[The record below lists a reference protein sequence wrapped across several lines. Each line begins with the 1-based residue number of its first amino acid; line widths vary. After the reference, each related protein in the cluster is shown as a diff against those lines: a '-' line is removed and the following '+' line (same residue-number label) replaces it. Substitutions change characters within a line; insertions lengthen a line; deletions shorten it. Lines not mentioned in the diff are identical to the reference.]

1 MTYSTLG
8 GGSVRPIVAG
18 LGRIGVSMTAL
29 AHRVPEAGS
38 GDAGELAAVSL
49 SPGAGVAVAVRA
61 AQALGCRGRVGG
73 WVGSDGMGAFA
84 RAALT
89 RAGLDVE
96 LVRAAPGGSRCEIV
110 TVDVDGR
117 RLVQH
122 GPGEDVDEDALPV
135 DFDALLGGVQALLL
149 DDSCPRPQA
158 RAAARARE
166 RGIPVIVDVTAPAE
180 GAADLVAFADVLISS
195 ERMVSELAPRR
206 DLMTALGDLIALGPR
221 AVVVTLGAAGA
232 VGRHGGDVIEVPG
245 YPVETLD
252 TSGAGSVFHGAF
264 VAGLLGE
271 LPFARCVEL
280 ASAAAALACQTLGP
294 WDGIPDHDEAVALV
308 TGRRP

>member
-1 MTYSTLG
+1 MTYPTLG
-8 GGSVRPIVAG
+8 AGGVRPIVVG
-18 LGRIGVSMTAL
+18 LGRIGVSVTAL

-49 SPGAGVAVAVRA
+49 SPGAGVAVAIRA
-61 AQALGCRGRVGG
+61 AQALGCRGRIGG

-96 LVRAAPGGSRCEIV
+96 LVRTTPGGTSCEIV
-110 TVDVDGR
+110 TVDITGR
-117 RLVQH
+117 RLLQR
-122 GPGEDVDEDALPV
+122 GGGEEVDEDAMPV
-135 DFDALLGGVQALLL
+135 DLDALLAGAQALLL
-149 DDSCPRPQA
+149 DDSCPRAQA

-166 RGIPVIVDVTAPAE
+166 RGILVVVDVTSPAE
-180 GAADLVAFADVLISS
+180 GAAELIAFADVLISS

-206 DLMTALGDLIALGPR
+206 DLMTALGDLISLGPR

-232 VGRHGGDVIEVPG
+232 VGRHGGEVIEVPG
-245 YPVETLD
+245 YPVETVD
-252 TSGAGSVFHGAF
+252 ACGAGSVFHGAF

-280 ASAAAALACQTLGP
+280 ASAAAAMSCQTLGP
-294 WDGIPDHDEAVALV
+294 WDGIPERDETV
-308 TGRRP
+308 TFITDRR

>member
-1 MTYSTLG
+1 MTYPTLG
-8 GGSVRPIVAG
+8 GGGSRPVVAG
-18 LGRIGVSMTAL
+18 LGRLGVSVSAL
-29 AHRVPEAGS
+29 ARRVPEAGS

-61 AQALGCRGRVGG
+61 AQALGCRGRLGG
-73 WVGSDGMGAFA
+73 WAGSDSMGAFA

-96 LVRAAPGGSRCEIV
+96 LIRAAPGGSRCEIV
-110 TVDVDGR
+110 TVDIDGR
-117 RLVQH
+117 RLVQI
-122 GPGEDVDEDALPV
+122 GQGEEVDEDALPV
-135 DFDALLGGVQALLL
+135 DIDALLSGAQALLL
-149 DDSCPRPQA
+149 DDSCPRAQA

-166 RGIPVIVDVTAPAE
+166 RAIPVIVDVTAPSE
-180 GAADLVAFADVLISS
+180 GVTELVAFADVLLSS

-206 DLMTALGDLIALGPR
+206 DLTTALGDLVSLGPR

-232 VGRHGGDVIEVPG
+232 VGRHGGEVIEVPG

-280 ASAAAALACQTLGP
+280 ASAAAALSCQALGP
-294 WDGIPDHDEAVALV
+294 WDGIPERDE
-308 TGRRP
+308 TIEFITTRR

>member
-1 MTYSTLG
+1 
-8 GGSVRPIVAG
+8 
-18 LGRIGVSMTAL
+18 MTAL
-29 AHRVPEAGS
+29 AHRVPEVGS

-61 AQALGCRGRVGG
+61 AQALGCRGRIGG

-96 LVRAAPGGSRCEIV
+96 LVRASPGGSACEIV
-110 TVDVDGR
+110 TVDVEGR
-117 RLVQH
+117 RLVQR
-122 GPGEDVDEDALPV
+122 GSGEEIDEDALPV
-135 DFDALLGGVQALLL
+135 DVDALLAGAQALLL
-149 DDSCPRPQA
+149 DDSCPRAQA
-158 RAAARARE
+158 RAASRARE
-166 RGIPVIVDVTAPAE
+166 RGIPVIVDLTSPAE
-180 GAADLVAFADVLISS
+180 GAAVLVAFADVLISS

-206 DLMTALGDLIALGPR
+206 DLMTALGDLMTLGPR

-280 ASAAAALACQTLGP
+280 ASAAAALSCQTLGP
-294 WDGIPDHDEAVALV
+294 WDGIPERDEAVSFI
-308 TGRRP
+308 TTRR

>member
-1 MTYSTLG
+1 MTYPTLG
-8 GGSVRPIVAG
+8 GAGIRPVVVG
-18 LGRIGVSMTAL
+18 LGRIGVSVTAL
-29 AHRVPEAGS
+29 AHRVPEVGS

-61 AQALGCRGRVGG
+61 AQALGCRGRIGG

-96 LVRAAPGGSRCEIV
+96 LVRASPGGSRCEIV
-110 TVDVDGR
+110 TVDIDHR

-122 GPGEDVDEDALPV
+122 GEGEEIDEDALPV
-135 DFDALLGGVQALLL
+135 DIDALTSGAQALLL
-149 DDSCPRPQA
+149 DDSCPRAQA

-166 RGIPVIVDVTAPAE
+166 RGIPVIVDVTSPAE
-180 GAADLVAFADVLISS
+180 GAAELVAFADVLISS
-195 ERMVSELAPRR
+195 ERMVAELAPRR
-206 DLMTALGDLIALGPR
+206 DLMTALGDLISLGPR

-232 VGRHGGDVIEVPG
+232 VGRHGGDVVEVPG

-280 ASAAAALACQTLGP
+280 ASAAAALSCQTLGP
-294 WDGIPDHDEAVALV
+294 WDGIPERDEVV
-308 TGRRP
+308 SFITTRR

>member
-1 MTYSTLG
+1 VT
-8 GGSVRPIVAG
+8 RPIVAG
-18 LGRIGVSMTAL
+18 LGRIGVSVTAL

-49 SPGAGVAVAVRA
+49 SPGAGVAVAARA
-61 AQALGCRGRVGG
+61 AQALGCRGRLGG
-73 WVGSDGMGAFA
+73 WVGSDSMGAFA

-89 RAGLDVE
+89 RAGVDVE

-110 TVDVDGR
+110 TVDIDGR
-117 RLVQH
+117 RLVQV
-122 GPGEDVDEDALPV
+122 GGDEDIDEDALPV
-135 DFDALLGGVQALLL
+135 DLDALLAGTKALLL
-149 DDSCPRPQA
+149 DDSCPRAQA

-166 RGIPVIVDVTAPAE
+166 RGIPVIVDLTAPSE
-180 GAADLVAFADVLISS
+180 GAAELVAFADVLISS
-195 ERMVSELAPRR
+195 ERMASELAPRR
-206 DLMTALGDLIALGPR
+206 DLITALGDLISLGPR

-232 VGRHGGDVIEVPG
+232 VGRHGGDVIEVAG

-252 TSGAGSVFHGAF
+252 SCGAGSVFHGAF

-280 ASAAAALACQTLGP
+280 ASAAAALSCQTLGP
-294 WDGIPDHDEAVALV
+294 WDGIPEREETVEFI
-308 TGRRP
+308 TSRR

>member
-8 GGSVRPIVAG
+8 GAGVRPIVAG
-18 LGRIGVSMTAL
+18 MGRIGVSVTAL

-38 GDAGELAAVSL
+38 GDAAELAAVSL

-61 AQALGCRGRVGG
+61 AQALGCRGRIGG

-96 LVRAAPGGSRCEIV
+96 LVRAAPGGSRSEIV

-117 RLVQH
+117 RLVQR
-122 GPGEDVDEDALPV
+122 GVGEDIDEDALPV
-135 DFDALLGGVQALLL
+135 DIDALTAGAQALLL
-149 DDSCPRPQA
+149 DDSCPRAQS
-158 RAAARARE
+158 RAAACARE
-166 RGIPVIVDVTAPAE
+166 RGIPVIVDVTSPAE
-180 GAADLVAFADVLISS
+180 GAAELVAFADVLISS

-206 DLMTALGDLIALGPR
+206 DLMTALGDLISLGPR

-232 VGRHGGDVIEVPG
+232 VGRHGGDIVEVPG

-280 ASAAAALACQTLGP
+280 ASAAAALSCQTLGP
-294 WDGIPDHDEAVALV
+294 WDGIPERDETV
-308 TGRRP
+308 TFITTRR